1 MLTDPVGT
9 LWLNIL
15 FVIVV
20 PFILYIWCCPPQEEK
35 QNGDHVD
42 QAE

>member
-1 MLTDPVGT
+1 MLTDPVGI

-20 PFILYIWCCPPQEEK
+20 PFILYLWCCPPQD
-35 QNGDHVD
+35 QPSNGDHID
-42 QAE
+42 PTE